1 MVQSV
6 LAVGMIVCLCI
17 WGIDKIKVS
26 LSALNNKS
34 GLELTEND
42 DGLTLKVDSN
52 KLLED
57 IHENRFHSLKLY
69 TDIKEVHALHLV
81 MGVGS
86 VAIAGIMLD
95 LLVRGI

>member
-42 DGLTLKVDSN
+42 DGLAFRKFIYVIVYIIHVVCFSN
-52 KLLED
+52 TGEAFA
-57 IHENRFHSLKLY
+57 E
-69 TDIKEVHALHLV
+69 
-81 MGVGS
+81 
-86 VAIAGIMLD
+86 
-95 LLVRGI
+95 